1 MEKLLRIRKAGLIL
15 TSLLLLLAG
24 GCAAR
29 HAPEPMDAQ
38 EIDALKTRLGLIAVT
53 RAQYLP
59 HVEVQVPSKGP
70 REGAKD
76 GAKVGALVPIQISF
90 EAMRGCSQSLGC
102 LLLPL
107 AGLALAPVG
116 AVVGGVGG
124 MVTADSPE
132 MVSEREVR
140 IKDALAKLR
149 MQENMRDQFLSRLA
163 DLKIFSFTT
172 MTEAGPAMEGEK
184 PDYRQFKSSGISSV
198 NEIDVKKLTL
208 AGWGKVRPN
217 LYVQLEVQVR
227 LISTTDNT
235 EIYCKVFTCSSKSDK
250 FESWAAQ
257 DAKKF
262 REEIESCYNDIAD
275 WSVNDLYVNDSIIM
289 KEKTYTPGGQS
300 LTRQSTAK
308 CQ

>member
-1 MEKLLRIRKAGLIL
+1 MEKLLPIRNAVLIL

-24 GCAAR
+24 GCAVR
-29 HAPEPMDAQ
+29 RAPEPMDEQ
-38 EIDALKTRLGLIAVT
+38 EINALKTRLGLIAVT
-53 RAQYLP
+53 RAQYEP
-59 HVEVQVPSKGP
+59 HVEVKVPSKGP
-70 REGAKD
+70 QEGAQD
-76 GAKVGALVPIQISF
+76 GAKVGALFPIQLSF
-90 EAMRGCSQSLGC
+90 VAMQGCSDPGC

-116 AVVGGVGG
+116 ALVGGVGG
-124 MVTADSPE
+124 MITANSAE
-132 MVSEREVR
+132 IVNEREVR

-163 DLKIFSFTT
+163 DLKIFPFAT
-172 MTEAGPAMEGEK
+172 MTESGPTIEGEK

-227 LISTTDNT
+227 LISTIDNT
-235 EIYCKVFTCSSKSDK
+235 EIYCKVFTCSSKDDK
-250 FESWAAQ
+250 FEVWAAQ

-262 REEIESCYNDIAD
+262 REEIESCYNDVAD
-275 WSVNDLYVNDSIIM
+275 WLVNDLYVNDSIIM
-289 KEKTYTPGGQS
+289 KKETYTPRGQN

-308 CQ
+308 CK